1 MVIFK
6 GSYSGSF
13 YDFVRNNDCI
23 NYTRY
28 FINDKSC
35 IDFYIRFEFLE
46 EDLQKVCKKLNI
58 EYDIN
63 KLLKFKS
70 NFRKDKDYR
79 KYYDEELN
87 QIVYDKHKKNLN
99 YLGINFKFMVN
110 NNLFN
115 KFNNINEF
123 FYRS

>member
-79 KYYDEELN
+79 KYYDEELK
-87 QIVYDKHKKNLN
+87 QIVYDKHKKEFELFG
-99 YLGINFKFMVN
+99 YKF
-110 NNLFN
+110 
-115 KFNNINEF
+115 
-123 FYRS
+123 